1 LIEILGISLKFQQN
15 QFNQKEKKMEVLHLV
30 EIRYLAPTNTK
41 GARIRLKS
49 LRFREGITIPYD
61 YSKNSILDIGVEF
74 LQDLGV
80 SPKFVGE
87 TPDGYIIG
95 IEEFTPIKKINKK
108 EIK

>member
-1 LIEILGISLKFQQN
+1 
-15 QFNQKEKKMEVLHLV
+15 METLHLV
-30 EIRYLAPTNTK
+30 EVRCLAPTNTK
-41 GARIRLKS
+41 GARVRLKS

-74 LQDLGV
+74 LENLGI

-95 IEEFTPIKKINKK
+95 VEKFTPLKELIKNKEK
-108 EIK
+108 K